1 MNPLIGYLRTRGL
14 QRGVFGGNRTWLGV
28 WVGLTAVRYL
38 SRLLSQPDQVE
49 RVALKPGQALEIR
62 DTGVTWHDERKEQK
76 RRKKGK

>member
-14 QRGVFGGNRTWLGV
+14 QRGVFGGSRTWLGV

-38 SRLLSQPDQVE
+38 SRVLSQPDQIE
-49 RVALKPGQALEIR
+49 RFALRKGEVVEIR
-62 DTGVTWHDERKEQK
+62 DTGITWADERKERK